1 MLPMSMVTRKL
12 KMAMSLLYLV
22 DDVMVTGLVVVVV
35 VQVRLCSSM
44 VEDTTPIDC
53 DVMMMMML
61 PLIVV
66 GGGDYFHYDYDH
78 RPS

>member
-1 MLPMSMVTRKL
+1 MV
-12 KMAMSLLYLV
+12 A
-22 DDVMVTGLVVVVV
+22 VV
-35 VQVRLCSSM
+35 VQVRLWSSM

>member
-12 KMAMSLLYLV
+12 KLMMMMLYLV
-22 DDVMVTGLVVVVV
+22 DDVMVVVV

-53 DVMMMMML
+53 DVMMLMIL

-66 GGGDYFHYDYDH
+66 DGGDYFHYDYDH

>member
-12 KMAMSLLYLV
+12 KWMLLYLV
-22 DDVMVTGLVVVVV
+22 DDVMVAVV
-35 VQVRLCSSM
+35 VQVRLWSSM

-53 DVMMMMML
+53 DVMMMMMML
-61 PLIVV
+61 PLIVG

>member
-12 KMAMSLLYLV
+12 KWLMLYLV

-35 VQVRLCSSM
+35 VAQVRLCSSM

-53 DVMMMMML
+53 DVMMLMIL

-66 GGGDYFHYDYDH
+66 DGGDYFHYDYDH

>member
-1 MLPMSMVTRKL
+1 MSMVTRKL
-12 KMAMSLLYLV
+12 KWMLLYLV
-22 DDVMVTGLVVVVV
+22 DDVMVAVV

-44 VEDTTPIDC
+44 VEDTTLIGC
-53 DVMMMMML
+53 DVMMIL

-66 GGGDYFHYDYDH
+66 DGGDYFHYDYDH

>member
-12 KMAMSLLYLV
+12 KWMMLYLV

-35 VQVRLCSSM
+35 VQVRLWSSM

-53 DVMMMMML
+53 DVMMMMMML
-61 PLIVV
+61 PLIVG